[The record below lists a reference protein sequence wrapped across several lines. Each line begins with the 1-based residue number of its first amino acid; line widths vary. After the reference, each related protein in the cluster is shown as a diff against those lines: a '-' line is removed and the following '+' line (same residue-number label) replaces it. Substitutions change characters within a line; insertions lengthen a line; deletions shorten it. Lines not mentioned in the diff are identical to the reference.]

1 MKKITL
7 ILILIATSLTAMAQ
21 APDKISYQAIVRNS
35 SDQILANQNIGIKIS
50 LLEGSTNGN
59 AIYVETQNPT
69 TNNNGLL
76 SIEIGTGTNT
86 TGIFSD
92 IDWGSNLYF
101 IKTEIDPTGGTN
113 YTITGIS
120 QLMSVPYA
128 LYAKTSGSSIPGPI
142 GETGATGPQGPTGPE
157 GPAGETGATG
167 PQGPTGPE
175 GPAGETGA
183 TGPQGPTGPEG
194 PAGETGAIGPQGP
207 TGPEGPAGETGAIGP
222 QGPTGPEGPA
232 GETGAIG
239 PQGPTG
245 PEGPAGETGATG
257 PQGPT
262 GPEGP
267 AGETGATGPQGPTGP
282 EGPAGETGATGPQGP
297 TGPAGP
303 AGETGATGPQGPTGP
318 AGADGADGGNY
329 TVTVVS
335 SNTTITTESQIVIS
349 SGTMTLTLPAT
360 PQEGQIVYI
369 YHEGNTVLNA
379 NGKSLKAAG
388 AIIPDPLTLTGSTVQ
403 LIYLSG
409 SWYAL

>member
-7 ILILIATSLTAMAQ
+7 ILIFIATSLTVMAQ

-35 SDQILANQNIGIKIS
+35 SDQILTNQSVGIQIS
-50 LLEGSTNGN
+50 LLEGSTSGN

-92 IDWGSNLYF
+92 IDWGNNLYF

-142 GETGATGPQGPTGPE
+142 GETGATGPQGPTGPA
-157 GPAGETGATG
+157 GPTGETGATG
-167 PQGPTGPE
+167 PQGPIGPV
-175 GPAGETGA
+175 GATGA
-183 TGPQGPTGPEG
+183 TGPAGPMG
-194 PAGETGAIGPQGP
+194 PA
-207 TGPEGPAGETGAIGP
+207 
-222 QGPTGPEGPA
+222 
-232 GETGAIG
+232 
-239 PQGPTG
+239 
-245 PEGPAGETGATG
+245 
-257 PQGPT
+257 
-262 GPEGP
+262 
-267 AGETGATGPQGPTGP
+267 
-282 EGPAGETGATGPQGP
+282 
-297 TGPAGP
+297 
-303 AGETGATGPQGPTGP
+303 GP

-335 SNTTITTESQIVIS
+335 SNTTITTESQIIIS
-349 SGTMTLTLPAT
+349 SGTMTLALPAT

-369 YHEGNTVLNA
+369 YHEGGTSLNA
-379 NGKSLKAAG
+379 NGNNLKAG
-388 AIIPDPLTLTGSTVQ
+388 GSLVSTPIVLSGGSAVQ
-403 LIYLSG
+403 LIYVSG
-409 SWYAL
+409 TWYAL

>member
-7 ILILIATSLTAMAQ
+7 ILIFIATSLTVMAQ

-35 SDQILANQNIGIKIS
+35 SDQILANQSVGIQIS
-50 LLEGSTNGN
+50 LLEGSTSGN

-92 IDWGSNLYF
+92 IDWGNNLYF

-142 GETGATGPQGPTGPE
+142 GETGATGPQGPTGPA
-157 GPAGETGATG
+157 GPTGETGATG
-167 PQGPTGPE
+167 PQGPIGPAGPTGETGATGPE
-175 GPAGETGA
+175 GPIGPAGPTGETGATGPEGPIGPAGPTGETGA
-183 TGPQGPTGPEG
+183 TGPQGP
-194 PAGETGAIGPQGP
+194 IGPV
-207 TGPEGPAGETGAIGP
+207 GA
-222 QGPTGPEGPA
+222 
-232 GETGAIG
+232 
-239 PQGPTG
+239 
-245 PEGPAGETGATG
+245 TGATG
-257 PQGPT
+257 PAGPM
-262 GPEGP
+262 GP
-267 AGETGATGPQGPTGP
+267 A
-282 EGPAGETGATGPQGP
+282 
-297 TGPAGP
+297 
-303 AGETGATGPQGPTGP
+303 GP

-335 SNTTITTESQIVIS
+335 SNTTITTESQIIIS
-349 SGTMTLTLPAT
+349 SGTMTLALPAT

-369 YHEGNTVLNA
+369 YHEGGTSLNA
-379 NGKSLKAAG
+379 NGNNLKAG
-388 AIIPDPLTLTGSTVQ
+388 GSLVSTPIVLSGGSAVQ
-403 LIYLSG
+403 LIYVSG
-409 SWYAL
+409 TWYAL

>member
-7 ILILIATSLTAMAQ
+7 ILIFIATSLSVMAQ

-35 SDQILANQNIGIKIS
+35 SDQILTNQSVGIQIS
-50 LLEGSTNGN
+50 LLEGSTSGN

-92 IDWGSNLYF
+92 IDWGNNLYF

-142 GETGATGPQGPTGPE
+142 GETGATGPQGPTGPA
-157 GPAGETGATG
+157 GPTGETGATG
-167 PQGPTGPE
+167 PQGPIGPAGPTGETGATGPE
-175 GPAGETGA
+175 GPIGPAGPTGETGA
-183 TGPQGPTGPEG
+183 TGPQGPIGPAGPTGETGATGPEG
-194 PAGETGAIGPQGP
+194 PIGPAGPTGETGA
-207 TGPEGPAGETGAIGP
+207 TGPEGPI
-222 QGPTGPEGPA
+222 GPA
-232 GETGAIG
+232 G
-239 PQGPTG
+239 PT
-245 PEGPAGETGATG
+245 GETGATG
-257 PQGPT
+257 PQGPI
-262 GPEGP
+262 GPVG
-267 AGETGATGPQGPTGP
+267 ATGATGPAGPM
-282 EGPAGETGATGPQGP
+282 GPA
-297 TGPAGP
+297 
-303 AGETGATGPQGPTGP
+303 GP

-335 SNTTITTESQIVIS
+335 SNTTITTESQIIIS
-349 SGTMTLTLPAT
+349 SGTMTLALPAT

-369 YHEGNTVLNA
+369 YHEGGTSLSA
-379 NGKSLKAAG
+379 NGNNLKAG
-388 AIIPDPLTLTGSTVQ
+388 GSLVSTPIVLSGGSAVQ
-403 LIYLSG
+403 LIYVSG
-409 SWYAL
+409 TWYAL

>member
-7 ILILIATSLTAMAQ
+7 ILIFIATSLTVMAQ

-35 SDQILANQNIGIKIS
+35 SDQILANQSVGIQIS
-50 LLEGSTNGN
+50 LLEGSTSGN

-92 IDWGSNLYF
+92 IDWGNNLYF

-142 GETGATGPQGPTGPE
+142 GETGATGPQGPTGPA
-157 GPAGETGATG
+157 GPTGETGATG
-167 PQGPTGPE
+167 PQGPIGPV
-175 GPAGETGA
+175 GATGA
-183 TGPQGPTGPEG
+183 TGPAGPMG
-194 PAGETGAIGPQGP
+194 PA
-207 TGPEGPAGETGAIGP
+207 
-222 QGPTGPEGPA
+222 
-232 GETGAIG
+232 
-239 PQGPTG
+239 
-245 PEGPAGETGATG
+245 
-257 PQGPT
+257 
-262 GPEGP
+262 
-267 AGETGATGPQGPTGP
+267 
-282 EGPAGETGATGPQGP
+282 
-297 TGPAGP
+297 
-303 AGETGATGPQGPTGP
+303 GP

-335 SNTTITTESQIVIS
+335 SNTTITTESQIIIS
-349 SGTMTLTLPAT
+349 SGTMTLALPAT

-369 YHEGNTVLNA
+369 YHEGGTSLNA
-379 NGKSLKAAG
+379 NGNNLKAG
-388 AIIPDPLTLTGSTVQ
+388 GSLVSTPIVLSGGSAVQ
-403 LIYLSG
+403 LIYVSG
-409 SWYAL
+409 TWYAL

>member
-7 ILILIATSLTAMAQ
+7 ILIFIATSLTVMAQ

-35 SDQILANQNIGIKIS
+35 SDQILANQNVGIQIS
-50 LLEGSTNGN
+50 LLEGATNGN

-92 IDWGSNLYF
+92 IDWGNNLYF
-101 IKTEIDPTGGTN
+101 IKTEIDPTGGTD

-157 GPAGETGATG
+157 GPTGETGATG
-167 PQGPTGPE
+167 PQGPI
-175 GPAGETGA
+175 GPA
-183 TGPQGPTGPEG
+183 
-194 PAGETGAIGPQGP
+194 
-207 TGPEGPAGETGAIGP
+207 
-222 QGPTGPEGPA
+222 
-232 GETGAIG
+232 
-239 PQGPTG
+239 
-245 PEGPAGETGATG
+245 
-257 PQGPT
+257 
-262 GPEGP
+262 
-267 AGETGATGPQGPTGP
+267 
-282 EGPAGETGATGPQGP
+282 GPAGETGATGPQGP

-303 AGETGATGPQGPTGP
+303 AGETGAIGPQGPIGPAGPTGEIGAIGPQGPIGPTGPTGETGAIGPQGPIGP

-329 TVTVVS
+329 TITVVN

-369 YHEGNTVLNA
+369 HHEGGTSLNA
-379 NGKSLKAAG
+379 NGKSLKAG
-388 AIIPDPLTLTGSTVQ
+388 SSLVSTPLVLSGGSAVQ
-403 LIYLSG
+403 LIYVSG
-409 SWYAL
+409 TWYAL

>member
-7 ILILIATSLTAMAQ
+7 ILIFIATSLTVMAQ

-35 SDQILANQNIGIKIS
+35 SDQILTNQSVGIQIS
-50 LLEGSTNGN
+50 LLVGSTSGN

-92 IDWGSNLYF
+92 IDWGNNLYF

-142 GETGATGPQGPTGPE
+142 GETGATGPQGPTGPA
-157 GPAGETGATG
+157 GPTGETGATG
-167 PQGPTGPE
+167 PQGPIGPV
-175 GPAGETGA
+175 GATGA
-183 TGPQGPTGPEG
+183 TGPAGPMG
-194 PAGETGAIGPQGP
+194 PA
-207 TGPEGPAGETGAIGP
+207 
-222 QGPTGPEGPA
+222 
-232 GETGAIG
+232 
-239 PQGPTG
+239 
-245 PEGPAGETGATG
+245 
-257 PQGPT
+257 
-262 GPEGP
+262 
-267 AGETGATGPQGPTGP
+267 
-282 EGPAGETGATGPQGP
+282 
-297 TGPAGP
+297 
-303 AGETGATGPQGPTGP
+303 GP

-335 SNTTITTESQIVIS
+335 SNTTITTESQIIIS
-349 SGTMTLTLPAT
+349 SGTMTLALPAT

-369 YHEGNTVLNA
+369 YHEGGTSLNA
-379 NGKSLKAAG
+379 NGNNLKAG
-388 AIIPDPLTLTGSTVQ
+388 GSLVSTPIVLSGGSAVQ
-403 LIYLSG
+403 LIYVSG
-409 SWYAL
+409 TWYAL

>member
-1 MKKITL
+1 MKKFTL

-35 SDQILANQNIGIKIS
+35 SDQILANQNIGIQIS
-50 LLEGSTNGN
+50 LLEGSTSGN
-59 AIYVETQNPT
+59 AIYIETQNPT

-92 IDWGSNLYF
+92 IDWGNNLYF

-142 GETGATGPQGPTGPE
+142 GETGPAGPTGETGATGPE
-157 GPAGETGATG
+157 GPIGPAGPTGETGATGPEGPIGPAGPTGETGATGPEGPIGPAGPTGATGATGPEGPIGPAGPTGETGATGPEGPIGPAGPTGATGATG
-167 PQGPTGPE
+167 PQGPI
-175 GPAGETGA
+175 GPAGATGA
-183 TGPQGPTGPEG
+183 TG
-194 PAGETGAIGPQGP
+194 A
-207 TGPEGPAGETGAIGP
+207 
-222 QGPTGPEGPA
+222 
-232 GETGAIG
+232 
-239 PQGPTG
+239 
-245 PEGPAGETGATG
+245 
-257 PQGPT
+257 
-262 GPEGP
+262 
-267 AGETGATGPQGPTGP
+267 
-282 EGPAGETGATGPQGP
+282 

-303 AGETGATGPQGPTGP
+303 AGP
-318 AGADGADGGNY
+318 AGADGGNY

-369 YHEGNTVLNA
+369 YHEGGTSLNA

-388 AIIPDPLTLTGSTVQ
+388 SIIPDPLTLTGGTVQ
-403 LIYLSG
+403 LIYVSG
-409 SWYAL
+409 TWYAL